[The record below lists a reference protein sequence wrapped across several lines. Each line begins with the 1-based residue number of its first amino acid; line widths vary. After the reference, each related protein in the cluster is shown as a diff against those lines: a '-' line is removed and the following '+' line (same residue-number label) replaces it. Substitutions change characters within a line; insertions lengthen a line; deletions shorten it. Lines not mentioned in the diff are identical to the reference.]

1 MVVPIKMRLF
11 EERSDMIMLM
21 VIAIVISI
29 GLTDTMIN
37 QVSDFLSSELISD
50 FGIATF
56 CISAIILGI
65 SQFIILR
72 YVDRKI
78 SYLRSKSSSVKSMH
92 RIVVIIQYVL
102 LVIISVLIIQIV
114 ITSQYSTY
122 TLFALTA
129 ISYSLNIVLMSYF
142 AKKLL
147 SWYRANRDSIVV
159 LLYGIS
165 FVLIA
170 ATSLIGVTMDLYNLS
185 LKPAIIHPSTEVVFP
200 TFEEDSPIFILHVL
214 FRYFDLFSFLLVW
227 VSTVLLLHG
236 YMRKWQA
243 RNWILLCLPL
253 VYYLSTLI
261 EYLGLFTPS
270 SDPEWFSYYLY
281 SSLYSTAG
289 GILFGFAFLIVA
301 RNVHNDMIRGFMVIS
316 AYGFILL
323 FISSQVT
330 LVATSFPPYG
340 TATISYFGLSSY
352 LILIGL
358 YATALSVSQDLALR
372 KSIRKSLMDK
382 SKLLGGIGSAEMQI
396 ETEKWVRNI
405 GKRDYKTNIPPSM
418 TENDVRAYIK
428 DIVEEIKSRR
438 R

>member
-11 EERSDMIMLM
+11 EERSDMVVLM

-29 GLTDTMIN
+29 ALSDTMIN
-37 QVSDFLSSELISD
+37 QVSDFLASQLISD

-78 SYLRSKSSSVKSMH
+78 SYLRSKSSSVKYMH
-92 RIVVIIQYVL
+92 RIVVVIQYL
-102 LVIISVLIIQIV
+102 LLTIISVLIIQIV
-114 ITSQYSTY
+114 ITSEYSTY
-122 TLFALTA
+122 TLLMITA
-129 ISYSLNIVLMSYF
+129 ISYFLNVVLMSYF

-147 SWYRANRDSIVV
+147 SWYLANRHSIVV

-165 FVLIA
+165 FILIA
-170 ATSLIGVTMDLYNLS
+170 ATSLIAVTLDLYNLS
-185 LKPAIIHPSTEVVFP
+185 LKPKIIHPSTEVVFP
-200 TFEEDSPIFILHVL
+200 TFEEDSPIFALHL
-214 FRYFDLFSFLLVW
+214 AYHNIDLFSFLFVW
-227 VSTVLLLHG
+227 VSTALLLHG
-236 YMRKWQA
+236 YMRKWRA
-243 RNWILLCLPL
+243 RYWILLCLPV
-253 VYYLSTLI
+253 VYFLGTLI
-261 EYLGLFTPS
+261 EFFGIYTPS
-270 SDPEWFSYYLY
+270 SDSEWFSYYLY
-281 SSLYSTAG
+281 NSLHSTAG

-301 RNVHNDMIRGFMVIS
+301 RNVHNEMVKGFMIIS

-323 FISSQVT
+323 FISNQVT

-358 YATALSVSQDLALR
+358 YAAALSVSQDVALR
-372 KSIRKSLMDK
+372 KSIKKSLVDK

-396 ETEKWVRNI
+396 ETERWVKNI
-405 GKRDYKTNIPPSM
+405 GKRDYRTNIPPSM
-418 TENDVRAYIK
+418 TEYDVRAYIK
-428 DIVEEIKSRR
+428 DVVDEIKSKRR
-438 R
+438 

>member
-1 MVVPIKMRLF
+1 MVVPIRMRLF
-11 EERSDMIMLM
+11 EERSDRIMLM

-29 GLTDTMIN
+29 SITDTMIN
-37 QVSDFLSSELISD
+37 QVSDFLASQLISD

-72 YVDRKI
+72 YVNKKI

-92 RIVVIIQYVL
+92 KIVVIIQYL
-102 LVIISVLIIQIV
+102 LLAIISVLIVQIV
-114 ITSQYSTY
+114 ITSQYFTY
-122 TLFALTA
+122 TLFAITA
-129 ISYSLNIVLMSYF
+129 ISYTLNVVLMSYF
-142 AKKLL
+142 AKKLI
-147 SWYRANRDSIVV
+147 SWYLANRYSNVV

-165 FVLIA
+165 FTLIA
-170 ATSLIGVTMDLYNLS
+170 ATSLTGAIMDLYNIS
-185 LKPAIIHPSTEVVFP
+185 LRPAIIHPSTEVVFP
-200 TFEEDSPIFILHVL
+200 TFEEDSPIFSLHVV
-214 FRYFDLFSFLLVW
+214 FRYLELFSFLFVW
-227 VSTVLLLHG
+227 ASTVLLLHG
-236 YMRKWQA
+236 YMPKWRA
-243 RNWILLCLPL
+243 RYWILLGLPL
-253 VYYLSTLI
+253 VYYLSALI

-289 GILFGFAFLIVA
+289 GILFGFAFLIVG

-382 SKLLGGIGSAEMQI
+382 SKFLGGIGSAEMQI

-405 GKRDYKTNIPPSM
+405 GKRDYRTNIPPSM

-428 DIVEEIKSRR
+428 DVVEEIKARR
-438 R
+438 G